1 MADIGER
8 FGYACIS
15 AFFGAVLGVA
25 CWWLYGL
32 AHSLSYDGP
41 GLDPVLCHWVV
52 WLAFCNALLGF
63 SIGARAGDVFA
74 DLWSAVFHFEFEQ
87 TPGASARLV
96 CSLAF
101 LAIVIVA
108 IWFSAPA

>member
-41 GLDPVLCHWVV
+41 GLDPVLRHWVV
-52 WLAFCNALLGF
+52 WLASGFFLLGF
-63 SIGARAGDVFA
+63 IMSARAEEVLG
-74 DLWSAVFHFEFEQ
+74 DLWNAVFHFEFEQ
-87 TPGASARLV
+87 TPDASARLV

-101 LAIVIVA
+101 LTIVIVA